1 MNEKI
6 MHFANFNIT
15 YGENDDPMLTHF
27 ADIIIPAFTGGY
39 KRGKENS
46 YPVYTIKDVQIKMF
60 QDEYIM
66 VGNYIKDTQYTVHT
80 TMQDGELTVSP
91 AIVPTAPYSRF
102 IILLKNHRMILVRNE
117 SASPDIRS
125 FQKTVR
131 AILNEYIR
139 TYNKKSEY
147 KLPYAIV
154 NIVDMKLKE
163 DIKQVLTDIKKINKL
178 KLKFFKL
185 NNDLDTRPISQAVRE
200 EMAQLQ
206 SKTANITFNSPDSKQ
221 GVQHLLEETTSLGL
235 ATTTLMATDN
245 NDQPIKIEEDKFSS
259 SKKIT
264 YNKDID
270 PADDENLLSIAKNN
284 ESMNYISNSNLSL
297 YNKFKEV
304 IQKYLL

>member
-1 MNEKI
+1 
-6 MHFANFNIT
+6 
-15 YGENDDPMLTHF
+15 
-27 ADIIIPAFTGGY
+27 
-39 KRGKENS
+39 
-46 YPVYTIKDVQIKMF
+46 
-60 QDEYIM
+60 
-66 VGNYIKDTQYTVHT
+66 
-80 TMQDGELTVSP
+80 
-91 AIVPTAPYSRF
+91 
-102 IILLKNHRMILVRNE
+102 
-117 SASPDIRS
+117 
-125 FQKTVR
+125 
-131 AILNEYIR
+131 
-139 TYNKKSEY
+139 
-147 KLPYAIV
+147 
-154 NIVDMKLKE
+154 MKLKE